1 MENALI
7 EPVIVNS
14 LPCPPPARR
23 GRTAGLSCMYPVEK
37 LGIGDSFGVPKNKRS
52 SLQGTAYRISRK
64 TGRRFTVRIV
74 EGEAR
79 IWRVS

>member
-1 MENALI
+1 
-7 EPVIVNS
+7 
-14 LPCPPPARR
+14 
-23 GRTAGLSCMYPVEK
+23 MYPVEK